1 MGGDDF
7 SIEMRPYELYGLAM
21 GLSSFC
27 LHRRSGVGEQ
37 QQEEDETAD
46 EARHSIFCDHGR
58 TPRITRLAHYVG
70 VRDIPKELRVQIYS
84 WPESGV
90 LLGFYTYE
98 LGSLETFPVASIELY
113 L

>member
-1 MGGDDF
+1 MNCTAL
-7 SIEMRPYELYGLAM
+7 PWVYHL
-21 GLSSFC
+21 FC

-98 LGSLETFPVASIELY
+98 LEPWKHCPLLRMSFTSDFRCDLVRRDD
-113 L
+113 